1 MQANLAS
8 ELTELDLIKEDFCSQ
23 RARAPWLPEKQK
35 ILGELKQHENQLAS
49 LQNEISR
56 TDGLISERE
65 DLLAKHKQLPFKN
78 FCVTLGNYLHKTRQM
93 DNAMKNELKIQETV

>member
-1 MQANLAS
+1 MQADLAS
-8 ELTELDLIKEDFCSQ
+8 ELCELDLIKEDFRSQ
-23 RARAPWLPEKQK
+23 RARAPWLPEKQA
-35 ILGELKQHENQLAS
+35 ILGELKQQENELTR

-65 DLLAKHKQLPFKN
+65 NLLAKHKQMPFKN